1 MPRPGSLLLLA
12 PTRPC
17 GSRVRQ
23 HVIKHFHDLA
33 FDPALE
39 GTHQKAESGRQLESV
54 LGHCQGAVDAGSCKT
69 DFVGALALFV
79 SATHAKIVFDLF
91 GPTEGEFSRGRQT
104 QGVMAQDVQISHLTT
119 PMLYKFKSKGTGDL
133 IMLQPNGQRMLEII
147 GKISAGDSDG
157 AADKGIILPE
167 QMPAALAAL
176 ASAVAQEAADR
187 KAALA
192 QALERNE
199 DPPRFEAI
207 SLRQRAL
214 PFMEMLQRCEKA
226 GHAIVWGV

>member
-1 MPRPGSLLLLA
+1 M
-12 PTRPC
+12 
-17 GSRVRQ
+17 RQ
-23 HVIKHFHDLA
+23 HVIEHFHDFALN
-33 FDPALE
+33 PALE
-39 GTHQKAESGRQLESV
+39 GANQKTESRCELESV
-54 LGHCQGAVDAGSCKT
+54 LGHCQRTVDAGSCKT
-69 DFVGALALFV
+69 DLVGTPALFV

-133 IMLQPNGQRMLEII
+133 IMLQPNGRRMLQII
-147 GKISAGDSDG
+147 GKISAGDGD
-157 AADKGIILPE
+157 ADKGIILPE

-176 ASAVAQEAADR
+176 TTAVAQEATDR

-192 QALERNE
+192 RALERNE
-199 DPPRFEAI
+199 TPPRFEAV

-214 PFMEMLQRCEKA
+214 PLMEMLQRCEKA